1 MLESEV
7 DMDAL
12 QELEKASALVEASN
26 IEKKPDIAKLEKML
40 TGHRE
45 IKERNK
51 LIVEAYRQ
59 GYSQHMIAKVL
70 GISQPAVHG
79 VIKKNGKWKSER
91 K

>member
-1 MLESEV
+1 M
-7 DMDAL
+7 
-12 QELEKASALVEASN
+12 EAPN

-51 LIVEAYRQ
+51 QIVKAYRQ